1 MNDPGVAMS
10 KVDFLKLLELTPA
23 GADRW
28 IGYSPDN
35 GWPRVFGGQVVAQAL
50 SAAQRTV
57 EARGVHSLHAYFIL
71 GGDPHEPIQ
80 YDVERVRDGR
90 SFTTR
95 RVVASQRREA
105 IFIMSASF
113 HIEEEGLDHE
123 LAAPERP
130 EPEDAPDPRAFL
142 APADEAALRQ
152 FEAFIARVA
161 PIEVRPLDLKRY
173 LPLRPGEARP
183 ARQMQWMRIDA
194 DLPDDAA
201 LHAVGLAYIS
211 DLTLLDSALARHGH
225 SIAGGKFQ
233 LASLDHTVWFHR
245 PAKVD
250 EWLLYVQDSPTAQG
264 GRGLSR
270 GMLYDRAGHLVANV
284 AQEGLIRPRRAAK
297 TP

>member
-1 MNDPGVAMS
+1 MNDPDAAMS
-10 KVDFLKLLELTPA
+10 KVDFLNLLDLEPA

-28 IGYSPDN
+28 IGHSPDN

-57 EARGVHSLHAYFIL
+57 IDRAVHSLHGYFIL
-71 GGDPHEPIQ
+71 GGDPNEPIQ

-105 IFIMSASF
+105 IFVMSASF
-113 HIEEEGLDHE
+113 HVAEQGLDHE

-130 EPEDAPDPRAFL
+130 EPEDTPDPRAFI
-142 APADEAALRQ
+142 APAGEAALRQ
-152 FEAFIARVA
+152 YEAFVARVA

-173 LPLRPGEARP
+173 LPLRPGETRP
-183 ARQMQWMRIDA
+183 ARQVQWLRIGA
-194 DLPDDAA
+194 VLPDDSA
-201 LHAVGLAYIS
+201 LHAVGLAYLS
-211 DLTLLDSALARHGH
+211 DLTLLDASLAMHGE

-233 LASLDHTVWFHR
+233 LASLDHALWFHR
-245 PAKVD
+245 PVKVD
-250 EWLLYVQDSPTAQG
+250 DWLLYVQDSPSAQG

-270 GMLYDRAGHLVANV
+270 GLLYDRAGHLVASV
-284 AQEGLIRPRRAAK
+284 AQEGLIRPRRA
-297 TP
+297 

>member
-1 MNDPGVAMS
+1 MS
-10 KVDFLKLLELTPA
+10 KVDFPQLFDLEPA
-23 GADRW
+23 GEERW
-28 IGYSPDN
+28 IGHSLDN

-57 EARGVHSLHAYFIL
+57 EDRAVHSLHAYFIL
-71 GGDPHEPIQ
+71 GGDPHQPIQ

-113 HIEEEGLDHE
+113 HTDEEGLNHE
-123 LAAPERP
+123 MTAPERP
-130 EPEDAPDPRAFL
+130 EPEETPDPRTFIAL
-142 APADEAALRQ
+142 AGEAALRQ
-152 FEAFIARVA
+152 YEAFISRIA

-173 LPLRPGEARP
+173 LPLQPGEARP
-183 ARQMQWMRIDA
+183 ARQMQWIRIGA
-194 DLPDDAA
+194 DLPDDPAF
-201 LHAVGLAYIS
+201 HAVGLAYLS
-211 DLTLLDSALARHGH
+211 DLTLLDTTLARHGH

-233 LASLDHTVWFHR
+233 LASLDHALWFHR

-250 EWLLYVQDSPTAQG
+250 DWLLYVQDSPSAQG

-270 GMLYDRAGHLVANV
+270 GMLYDRAGHLVASV
-284 AQEGLIRPRRAAK
+284 AQEGLIRPKRAQTA
-297 TP
+297 P